1 MASAVASR
9 IDSIRAH
16 GGIRARE
23 VADLLDTSTQTVWR
37 WQAGKAEPQPDR
49 LQRLLTL
56 EWLVSQLS
64 EFYSPDEAKLWL
76 FSPHKLLEGQRPADR
91 IRESRV
97 DDVLALIAQLRDGA
111 YI

>member
-9 IDSIRAH
+9 IDAIRSR
-16 GGIRARE
+16 GGIRSRD
-23 VADLLDTSTQTVWR
+23 VADLLDTTTQTVWR

-56 EWLVSQLS
+56 DWLVSELA
-64 EFYSPDEAKLWL
+64 EFYPPEEAKLWL
-76 FSPHKLLEGQRPADR
+76 FSPHRLLDGERPADR
-91 IRESRV
+91 IRENRV
-97 DDVLALIAQLRDGA
+97 KDVLALIAQLRDGA